1 MSILTSHH
9 EASKA
14 LPEPGLLIGGEWIT
28 STSAGTMDR
37 IDPSTGGVLS
47 PFPIAGQ
54 NEVDEAVRAARLAFP
69 AWKRTP
75 VNQRRRILLRIAAL
89 LNEVEDE
96 IKTIT
101 ALETGHPASRVSV
114 GSAVDW
120 FEYYA
125 GWADKFAGEMN
136 PSYPI
141 RSLNYTRYEPFGV
154 IGALIPWNGPLN
166 VAAMK
171 MAPALAAGNCVVLKT
186 PEQSPFVVMRLVQ
199 LCAEAGLPAGVLNM
213 VNGGPEVAKAI
224 IRHPGV
230 DKVSFTGGPAIGK
243 QVMALASE
251 TLTPVVMEL
260 GGKSANIVF
269 SDADLSNASMM
280 AAMMGSVVGAGQG
293 CLFPTRLLVQDT
305 VYDEVVGRVQAIAEG
320 SPIGDPLVDGNFMGP
335 VVGAA
340 ALDRIMGYID
350 IAQNDGQSR
359 LVTGGKRLD
368 GELSNG
374 YFIQPTVFADVDNNS
389 RIAQE
394 EVFGPV
400 LSVIKFHDEEDA
412 VRMANDSD
420 FGLAAYVHTTN
431 LARAHRV
438 AEDLDAGWIGV
449 NSFPPMNPSSP
460 FGGYKSSGFGREGGR
475 AGIEEFVHHKT
486 VNVPIG

>member
-1 MSILTSHH
+1 
-9 EASKA
+9 
-14 LPEPGLLIGGEWIT
+14 
-28 STSAGTMDR
+28 
-37 IDPSTGGVLS
+37 
-47 PFPIAGQ
+47 
-54 NEVDEAVRAARLAFP
+54 
-69 AWKRTP
+69 
-75 VNQRRRILLRIAAL
+75 
-89 LNEVEDE
+89 
-96 IKTIT
+96 
-101 ALETGHPASRVSV
+101 
-114 GSAVDW
+114 
-120 FEYYA
+120 
-125 GWADKFAGEMN
+125 
-136 PSYPI
+136 
-141 RSLNYTRYEPFGV
+141 
-154 IGALIPWNGPLN
+154 
-166 VAAMK
+166 
-171 MAPALAAGNCVVLKT
+171 
-186 PEQSPFVVMRLVQ
+186 
-199 LCAEAGLPAGVLNM
+199 
-213 VNGGPEVAKAI
+213 
-224 IRHPGV
+224 
-230 DKVSFTGGPAIGK
+230 
-243 QVMALASE
+243 
-251 TLTPVVMEL
+251 
-260 GGKSANIVF
+260 
-269 SDADLSNASMM
+269 
-280 AAMMGSVVGAGQG
+280 
-293 CLFPTRLLVQDT
+293 

-340 ALDRIMGYID
+340 AFDRIMGYID

-359 LVTGGKRLD
+359 LVTGGKRLN